1 MKKIKNARGE
11 VVELKSG
18 AELQAEMRSIAAKD
32 KRLAVNADDLANG
45 RSSILFQRYL
55 ENEGVTL
62 KDAIRA
68 FGYDQIGLESVR
80 SLYSN
85 DNTKPLFNTIVE
97 DGIRIGYAK
106 QGRAS
111 QLVAKTV
118 GIDQQTYQWYY
129 IEDPDKD
136 ELDFSK
142 VGQAAP
148 IPTAIIK
155 IDGSHTIQVFK
166 RGAGVEIAD
175 EAKSMNID
183 LLALHVQLRGQ
194 RLARTDEY
202 RAIDRLLN
210 GYFGDGADAAPTIGV
225 KTANTLKLTD
235 AWYSAQYMQDEY
247 GFTPK
252 LAVMNLKTAEA
263 WAEQKEDSG
272 NLIFLQE
279 LRNGN
284 VPDFIN
290 ASPFV
295 SSKMPDNR
303 IMLVD
308 TDYALINYQFKPLS
322 VESQRNVKTQV
333 EGSYATVTD
342 DYVPFQKNARL
353 IMTLDTARS

>member
-1 MKKIKNARGE
+1 MRKIKNARGE
-11 VVELKSG
+11 VVELKTGS
-18 AELQAEMRSIAAKD
+18 ALQEEMRSIASSN
-32 KRLAVNADDLANG
+32 KRLKVLADDLSNG
-45 RSSILFQRYL
+45 HSSALFKRYL

-68 FGYDQIGLESVR
+68 FGYDDIGVEQVR
-80 SLYSN
+80 ALYSN

-111 QLVAKTV
+111 QLIAKTV

-136 ELDFSK
+136 ELDFAT

-155 IDGSHTIQVFK
+155 LDGSHTIQVFK

-175 EAKSMNID
+175 EAKAMNID

-202 RAIDRLLN
+202 RAVDRLLN
-210 GYFGDGADAAPTIGV
+210 GYFSDGADAAPTLGV
-225 KTANTLKLTD
+225 KTANQLKLTD
-235 AWYSAQYMQDEY
+235 AWYAAQYMQQEY

-252 LAVMNLKTAEA
+252 LAIMNLKTAEA
-263 WAEQKEDSG
+263 WAAQKEDSG
-272 NLIFLQE
+272 QFIFLNQ
-279 LRNGN
+279 LTSGN

-290 ASPFV
+290 ATPFV
-295 SSKMPDNR
+295 SAQVPDNR
-303 IMLVD
+303 IILVD
-308 TDYALINYQFKPLS
+308 TDFALINYQFKPLS
-322 VESQRNVKTQV
+322 VESQRNPKTQV

-353 IMTLDTARS
+353 ILTLDQAR